1 MNGLD
6 PDQMTPE
13 ERLDEIGMILAQ
25 ALIRRKKRIQ
35 SSKTNE
41 LREYSLDF
49 REKSRLPAHGKNKEK
64 RPCKMTC

>member
-13 ERLDEIGMILAQ
+13 ERLGEIGVILAQ

-35 SSKTNE
+35 SSKTND

-49 REKSRLPAHGKNKEK
+49 REKSRLPAHGKNKEI

>member
-1 MNGLD
+1 MNGLN

-13 ERLDEIGMILAQ
+13 ERLSEIGVILAQ

-41 LREYSLDF
+41 LIEYSLDF
-49 REKSRLPAHGKNKEK
+49 REKSRLPAYGKTKEK

>member
-1 MNGLD
+1 MNGLN
-6 PDQMTPE
+6 PDQMVPE
-13 ERLDEIGMILAQ
+13 ERLDEVGVILAQ